1 MATKRNEAFE
11 WIRAV
16 QQGAI
21 LRSTLEKE
29 LGHVIELDKLLKG
42 IRNGPSPQRKKAMA
56 VLSLER
62 GIKCSLV
69 RSFLHLSR
77 KSLRSYWERYRHGST
92 IALFAKRMNGPKNL
106 KTIESDKPSLHC
118 STHRHQYTG
127 SIERL
132 GR

>member
-42 IRNGPSPQRKKAMA
+42 IRNGRRRSEKGDGRS
-56 VLSLER
+56 LS
-62 GIKCSLV
+62 
-69 RSFLHLSR
+69 
-77 KSLRSYWERYRHGST
+77 
-92 IALFAKRMNGPKNL
+92 
-106 KTIESDKPSLHC
+106 
-118 STHRHQYTG
+118 
-127 SIERL
+127 
-132 GR
+132 